1 MAEEWDMELTFFQKH
16 SQKKKKS
23 MCRTIH
29 TGDLLNTGRRPQTS
43 KKGKKIST

>member
-29 TGDLLNTGRRPQTS
+29 TEPLLNIDRRSPERVR
-43 KKGKKIST
+43 KLPPN